1 MAAMSSS
8 RRPVGLK
15 PFSPSVEL
23 LESRQL
29 LAGGV
34 TTSPA
39 SIPALDAENLDEPIE
54 FETVRI
60 GEAGSV
66 DVYQRG
72 RDLWSRVD
80 LSGRY
85 VNPVVIMSP
94 ASNNGGQPSTVRVRN
109 AGAGSFEF
117 QLDEWDYLDGKHIT
131 ETFGYVVMEAG
142 RHVFADGTVVEA
154 GTLSPVDH
162 RWQEYVF
169 SEFFD
174 SVPALFTQVMSDR
187 DDAAVVTRHNIVAA
201 SGFQLRLMEEE
212 AADGAHG
219 SEMVGYLAIEHGQGN
234 SGDVAFEAWSTTG
247 GVDNRW
253 YALNYG
259 SSYADPPVFLAGM
272 RSANDLDPVAVRY
285 RYEGDSGV
293 QVRLQE
299 EQSANN
305 EMAHAAETVD
315 YAFFEAGELWVSE
328 ALPFAGGMG
337 EAGRVAASQ
346 ANAGQ
351 WHTVEMQRTYSEPV
365 VVMSP
370 ISSNAADLGMPRVR
384 NVQAGSFE
392 FQIDEWDYLN
402 GKHRT
407 EIFGYVVLEA
417 GRYVLDDGTM
427 VDAGTLAAVNDQWIG
442 HSFDQPFETVPV
454 VLTQTSS
461 YVDSAAVAIRLTDV
475 TAAGFQVRLQEEEAA
490 DGSHANEQVSYIAI
504 ERGAGSTGGE
514 NYETGSTGDRV
525 DRIFR
530 GIRRKQFFSLD
541 PVFLASVQ
549 TANNLDPVT
558 LRYRIHDEVFA
569 LVRLEEEQSLDT
581 EKNHPY
587 EAVGYAFFEEG
598 LIRTHDA
605 ARQNEGFFQH
615 AVDLAVLEH
624 LYGVRAVPEE
634 PQPYAAYFDF
644 GTANSTVKGGYTRV
658 THATKYTAGRGY
670 GWSKGN
676 VQSRDTGISTALDR
690 DLNYSR
696 DATFVVDV
704 PNGKY
709 QVDLIVG
716 DRGNVV
722 HDQMSFYLEGVQVGT
737 KTTGPQRVVGRGYR
751 TEVTDGQL
759 TLRLRDLGGRDP
771 HVAIEALRIYTADSG
786 LPQTSGPWWPSPPKA
801 PGGFFHQPVR
811 SGGFKIY
818 TVESIYQKSS
828 VKIRVLTPNTLV
840 AGQEYRVVYVLPVE
854 PGEKREY
861 GDGLATVRNLNLHN
875 RHNVIFVAPTFT
887 DMPWYADHV
896 SAKKVWQ
903 ETHFRTVVVPF
914 IEEQYPVV
922 AGPEGRL
929 LLGFSKSGYGA
940 FSMLLRHPDF
950 FGRAVAWDAPVAMS
964 SPSEGYAFTDILGS
978 TQNFGNYRITTLVRQ
993 RKNLLKTQPARL
1005 LLLGYGDNSFR
1016 SDHRE
1021 LHQLMNSLGIPHV
1034 FVDGPHR
1041 SHHWNSGWV
1050 GDAVRRLLG

>member
-1 MAAMSSS
+1 MSSS

-15 PFSPSVEL
+15 LFSPSVEM

-29 LAGGV
+29 LSGGV
-34 TTSPA
+34 TALPA
-39 SIPALDAENLDEPIE
+39 SIPALDAESLDEPIE
-54 FETVRI
+54 FETLRI

-66 DVYQRG
+66 DACQRG
-72 RDLWSRVD
+72 GALWSRVD
-80 LSGRY
+80 LNGSY

-94 ASNNGGQPSTVRVRN
+94 ASQNGGQPSTVRVRN
-109 AGAGSFEF
+109 AGGGSFEF
-117 QLDEWDYLDGKHIT
+117 QLDEWDYLDGKHAT

-162 RWQEYVF
+162 RWQECVF
-169 SEFFD
+169 SGSFD
-174 SVPALFTQVMSDR
+174 SVPALFTQVMSDH
-187 DDAAVVTRHNIVAA
+187 DDAAVVTRHNTVTA
-201 SGFQLRLMEEE
+201 SGFQLKLMEEE

-219 SEMVGYLAIEHGQGN
+219 SEMVGYLAIEHGQGDF
-234 SGDVAFEAWSTTG
+234 GDVAFEAWSTTS
-247 GVDNRW
+247 GVDKRW
-253 YALNYG
+253 HALDYG
-259 SSYADPPVFLAGM
+259 SNYADPPVFLAGV
-272 RSANDLDPVAVRY
+272 RSANDLDPVALRY
-285 RYEGDSGV
+285 RYVGDSGV

-299 EQSANN
+299 ERSANN

-328 ALPFAGGMG
+328 TLPFAGGIG

-346 ANAGQ
+346 AGAGR
-351 WHTVEMQRTYSEPV
+351 WRTVQMQRTYSEPV

-384 NVQAGSFE
+384 NVRAGSFQ
-392 FQIDEWDYLN
+392 FQIEEWDYQN
-402 GKHRT
+402 GKHGA
-407 EIFGYVVLEA
+407 EVFGYVVMEA
-417 GRYVLDDGTM
+417 GRHVLDDGTV
-427 VDAGTLAAVNDQWIG
+427 VDAGTLAPVNHQWTG
-442 HSFDQPFETVPV
+442 HSFGQSFETVPV

-461 YVDSAAVAIRLTDV
+461 YAGIAAVTTRLKDV
-475 TAAGFQVRLQEEEAA
+475 TATGFQVRLQEEEAA
-490 DGSHANEQVSYIAI
+490 DGSHADEQVSYIAI
-504 ERGAGSTGGE
+504 ERGVGSTGGVD
-514 NYETGSTGDRV
+514 YETGNTGARV
-525 DRIFR
+525 DQVFR
-530 GIRRKQFFSLD
+530 GIRRRQVFSSD

-549 TANNLDPVT
+549 TANDLDPVT
-558 LRYRIHDEVFA
+558 LRYRIYDEVFA

-587 EAVGYAFFEEG
+587 EAVGYAILDEG

-605 ARQNEGFFQH
+605 ARQNEGLLQH
-615 AVDLAVLEH
+615 VVDLAVLKH
-624 LYGVRAVPEE
+624 LYGVRVVPEE

-644 GTANSTVKGGYTRV
+644 GTGNSAVKAGYTRV
-658 THATKYTAGRGY
+658 THATAYTAGRGY
-670 GWSKGN
+670 GWSAGN
-676 VQSRDTGISTALDR
+676 VQSRDTGVSTALDR

-737 KTTGPQRVVGRGYR
+737 KTTGSRRVVGRGYR

-759 TLRLRDLGGRDP
+759 ALRLRDLGGRDP
-771 HVAIEALRIYTADSG
+771 HVAIEALRVYTADSG

-811 SGGFKIY
+811 SGGFEIY
-818 TVESIYQKSS
+818 TVESIYQKAA
-828 VKIRVLTPNTLV
+828 VKIRVLTPSKLV
-840 AGQEYRVVYVLPVE
+840 AGREYRVVYVLPVE
-854 PGEKREY
+854 PGERRDY
-861 GDGLATVRNLNLHN
+861 GDGLTTVRNLNLHN

-896 SAKKVWQ
+896 SARKIWQ

-914 IEEQYPVV
+914 VEDQYPVV

-964 SPSEGYAFTDILGS
+964 DPGEGWGFTDVLGS
-978 TQNFGNYRITTLVRQ
+978 TQNFQNYRITTLVRQ
-993 RKNLLKTQPARL
+993 RKGVLKTQPARL
-1005 LLLGYGDNSFR
+1005 LLLGYGNNSTR

-1041 SHHWNSGWV
+1041 SHHWGSGWV
-1050 GDAVRRLLG
+1050 GNAVARLLG